1 LGGHSSLLD
10 DERIEAV
17 VPQRTN
23 IDVPRQQP
31 GTGEDVRDLL
41 LRPGNT
47 PAMSIATPPAST
59 PRRPAGGKLKS
70 GLDIMSIELVECVRQ
85 AKRKSLPTYEEC
97 ETLTTQS
104 SLLC

>member
-17 VPQRTN
+17 VPRRTN

-31 GTGEDVRDLL
+31 DIGEDVRDLL

-47 PAMSIATPPAST
+47 PAMSIATP
-59 PRRPAGGKLKS
+59 RRPTRGKLKS
-70 GLDIMSIELVECVRQ
+70 GLDTMSIELVECLMQ
-85 AKRKSLPTYEEC
+85 A
-97 ETLTTQS
+97 
-104 SLLC
+104 